1 MLKEAGRNPR
11 AIFVPLSKTISVHGS
26 DIKLIGGIK
35 SLDPPCLEEAM
46 SHGKHPFSCTN
57 CARQERDLKN
67 TLQHRRSGNLKNMEN
82 RIGLSGFNKR
92 YARKGELEDALKIA
106 EYRQRSA
113 QKQLQEMAKVK
124 LAPREIEGCLLDS
137 CITGDDQKLVIDL
150 VRLFQSGT
158 ANMNP
163 LQVLVLR
170 NLVSKLMTNNNHHYT
185 SLIKDLTGLLKNEL
199 GPTNYALLA
208 EVFGLAR
215 ATTSSRHGSATR
227 PHPGINCQALETASS
242 LFKKSPVNEAS
253 DGGRALRYLE
263 ARKNGNGEVILVGE
277 GWDPNV
283 KRCHLQKATVQDE
296 Y

>member
-1 MLKEAGRNPR
+1 MLEEAGRNPR
-11 AIFVPLSKTISVHGS
+11 AIFVPLNKTISVHGR

-46 SHGKHPFSCTN
+46 SHGKHPFSCSN

-67 TLQHRRSGNLKNMEN
+67 TLQHRRSGNLKNTEN

-92 YARKGELEDALKIA
+92 YARKGELEDALEKA
-106 EYRQRSA
+106 QYRQRSA

-158 ANMNP
+158 ANKKP
-163 LQVLVLR
+163 VQVLVLR
-170 NLVSKLMTNNNHHYT
+170 NLVSKLMKNNNHHYT
-185 SLIKDLTGLLKNEL
+185 SLIKDLSGLFKNEL

-215 ATTSSRHGSATR
+215 ATTSSRHGSETR
-227 PHPGINCQALETASS
+227 LDPGINCQALETASS
-242 LFKKSPVNEAS
+242 
-253 DGGRALRYLE
+253 
-263 ARKNGNGEVILVGE
+263 
-277 GWDPNV
+277 
-283 KRCHLQKATVQDE
+283 
-296 Y
+296 